1 MHFSSAG
8 IHTGQSAVFDTNVRN
23 GIPTSS
29 FCFRLCA
36 RHGLQA
42 PAFHLPGWRG
52 RNTILYEDNHKGLID
67 IPLPN
72 VCTSLPCSALWSAG
86 HNAGIPAPIDREELR
101 SHIFHWWSQHPE
113 MVIPDSHAVTSL
125 DGLLSPCVHLFC
137 WHTHRCDVLLLLP
150 SQVRNDIFWKWHPV
164 TVSNPDTEFRFQF
177 LRGQIM
183 VDPSDRKPGKI
194 CFFLSLTLRL
204 LWRLQFQILRL
215 CRIKI
220 TDCFC
225 FIEKTIVPFTSRK
238 QIWLVS
244 SIFSEDLP
252 KRFCLPRIT
261 CSIRSCIFHS
271 MREAPLLKHSTVP
284 AVVKEAG

>member
-1 MHFSSAG
+1 MIIFTVSYG
-8 IHTGQSAVFDTNVRN
+8 CVNIWWQTNYVKLY
-23 GIPTSS
+23 II
-29 FCFRLCA
+29 
-36 RHGLQA
+36 
-42 PAFHLPGWRG
+42 HLPGWRG

-164 TVSNPDTEFRFQF
+164 TVSNPWHRIPLPIPPRTDNGRSVWPEARKDLLLSFPYASAALETS
-177 LRGQIM
+177 
-183 VDPSDRKPGKI
+183 VPDP
-194 CFFLSLTLRL
+194 
-204 LWRLQFQILRL
+204 QA
-215 CRIKI
+215 
-220 TDCFC
+220 
-225 FIEKTIVPFTSRK
+225 
-238 QIWLVS
+238 
-244 SIFSEDLP
+244 LP
-252 KRFCLPRIT
+252 
-261 CSIRSCIFHS
+261 H
-271 MREAPLLKHSTVP
+271 
-284 AVVKEAG
+284 